1 MKKQNAGFTLMELLI
16 VIGVLGILA
25 AGLLAAIDPFEQLK
39 KARDSNY
46 RSGAIE
52 LLSAT
57 QRYYANHGY
66 LPWRNPLSNGVGTC
80 SDTSTGA
87 GADLL
92 ADTSTGVSSSS
103 AKTVSVGSTQDSAV
117 TPCINDLIAD
127 GELKTTFSQG
137 LNTTVYLSS
146 WSKTSVR
153 VCFSPESKS
162 SLSDIQT
169 NSHLDSITAPTAVV
183 QGCTQTEKDAGSCLQ
198 CFQ

>member
-1 MKKQNAGFTLMELLI
+1 MSHSLFMKRNSGFTLMELLI

-52 LLSAT
+52 LLSSI

-66 LPWRNPLSNGVGTC
+66 FPWRNTAV
-80 SDTSTGA
+80 TGA
-87 GADLL
+87 GTCTTDTATFL
-92 ADTSTGVSSSS
+92 ANSLNTSSSS
-103 AKTVSVGSTQDSAV
+103 ATVLTVGATQDSEIA
-117 TPCINDLIAD
+117 PCLTDLISD
-127 GELKTTFSQG
+127 GELKSTFSQG

-162 SLSDIQT
+162 NRADSQT
-169 NSHLDSITAPTAVV
+169 MYHYDDTSNTIVE
-183 QGCTQTEKDAGSCLQ
+183 GCSTEQRDAGECVQ

>member
-1 MKKQNAGFTLMELLI
+1 MYKRQ

-52 LLSAT
+52 LLSSV

-66 LPWRNPLSNGVGTC
+66 FPWRNSVA
-80 SDTSTGA
+80 TGA
-87 GADLL
+87 GTCTTDNATTL
-92 ADTSTGVSSSS
+92 ASTSNTSSSS
-103 AKTVSVGSTQDSAV
+103 ATVVPVGANQATEV
-117 TPCINDLIAD
+117 TPCIQDLITD

-137 LNTTVYLSS
+137 LNTTLYLSS
-146 WSKTSVR
+146 WSKTSAR

-162 SLSDIQT
+162 SRSDAQT
-169 NSHLDSITAPTAVV
+169 SYHLDDANNPTLVLE
-183 QGCTQTEKDAGSCLQ
+183 GCSTDQRDAGSCLQ

>member
-1 MKKQNAGFTLMELLI
+1 MKRNSGFTLMELLI

-66 LPWRNPLSNGVGTC
+66 MPWRNAGSTCATDNATTLAPEPAVASLSAAVLMVGVGQGSEIASC
-80 SDTSTGA
+80 IE
-87 GADLL
+87 DL
-92 ADTSTGVSSSS
+92 V
-103 AKTVSVGSTQDSAV
+103 
-117 TPCINDLIAD
+117 ND
-127 GELKTTFSQG
+127 GELKSTFTQG

-153 VCFSPESKS
+153 VCYAPESKS
-162 SLSDIQT
+162 NRSDAQV
-169 NSHLDSITAPTAVV
+169 SFHVDTAADPDVIGL
-183 QGCTQTEKDAGSCLQ
+183 GCSEDQRLAGECVQ

>member
-1 MKKQNAGFTLMELLI
+1 MKQNRGFTLMELLI

-52 LLSAT
+52 LLSGV

-66 LPWRNPLSNGVGTC
+66 FPWRN
-80 SDTSTGA
+80 TSVTGA
-87 GADLL
+87 GTCTTDNAATL
-92 ADTSTGVSSSS
+92 AVVANNSSSS
-103 AKTVSVGSTQDSAV
+103 ALVVPVGASQGTEIAV
-117 TPCINDLIAD
+117 CLQDLIDD
-127 GELKTTFSQG
+127 GELKSTFSQG

-146 WSKTSVR
+146 WSKTSAR

-162 SLSDIQT
+162 SRSDSQT
-169 NSHLDSITAPTAVV
+169 NLHLDDVDNPTLVV
-183 QGCTQTEKDAGSCLQ
+183 EGCSVTERDAGQCLQ

>member
-1 MKKQNAGFTLMELLI
+1 MELLI

-52 LLSAT
+52 LLSSI

-66 LPWRNPLSNGVGTC
+66 FPWRNAGTTC
-80 SDTSTGA
+80 ATGS
-87 GADLL
+87 DLL
-92 ADTSTGVSSSS
+92 TEDNVASLS
-103 AKTVSVGSTQDSAV
+103 AKLVQVGSTQDSSIAPCLDDLV
-117 TPCINDLIAD
+117 TD
-127 GELKTTFSQG
+127 GELKSTFSQG

-153 VCFSPESKS
+153 VCFSPEAKS
-162 SLSDIQT
+162 NRNDPSTKFRINETD
-169 NSHLDSITAPTAVV
+169 NVV
-183 QGCTQTEKDAGSCLQ
+183 AEGCSAEQRDAGECVQ

>member
-1 MKKQNAGFTLMELLI
+1 MMELLI

-52 LLSAT
+52 LLSSI

-66 LPWRNPLSNGVGTC
+66 FPWRN
-80 SDTSTGA
+80 TSVTGA
-87 GADLL
+87 GTCTGDNTTTL
-92 ADTSTGVSSSS
+92 ADPANNSSTSALV
-103 AKTVSVGSTQDSAV
+103 VSVGSSQDSEIA
-117 TPCINDLIAD
+117 PCIQDLITD
-127 GELKTTFSQG
+127 GELKATFSQG

-162 SLSDIQT
+162 SRSDAST
-169 NSHLDSITAPTAVV
+169 NLHLDDVDTPTLVIE
-183 QGCTQTEKDAGSCLQ
+183 GCSTLEKDAGQCLQ

>member
-1 MKKQNAGFTLMELLI
+1 MKRNSGFTLMELLI

-52 LLSAT
+52 LLSSL

-66 LPWRNPLSNGVGTC
+66 FPWRNAGAAGAGTC
-80 SDTSTGA
+80 TGDNATTLASTVN
-87 GADLL
+87 
-92 ADTSTGVSSSS
+92 VSSSS
-103 AKTVSVGSTQDSAV
+103 ALVVEVGANQDSEIA
-117 TPCINDLIAD
+117 PCLDDLITD
-127 GELKTTFSQG
+127 GELKSTFSQG

-162 SLSDIQT
+162 SRSDAQT
-169 NSHLDSITAPTAVV
+169 QFHLDSVDDPTIVEV
-183 QGCTQTEKDAGSCLQ
+183 GCSVDERDAGECLQ

>member
-1 MKKQNAGFTLMELLI
+1 MKRNSGFTLMELLI

-52 LLSAT
+52 LLSSI

-66 LPWRNPLSNGVGTC
+66 FPWRN
-80 SDTSTGA
+80 TSVTGA
-87 GADLL
+87 GTCTTDTATVL
-92 ADTSTGVSSSS
+92 ANSSNTSSSS
-103 AKTVSVGSTQDSAV
+103 ATVLTVGANQDAEV
-117 TPCINDLIAD
+117 VPCLTDLISD
-127 GELKTTFSQG
+127 GELKSTFSQG

-162 SLSDIQT
+162 NRSDSQT
-169 NSHLDSITAPTAVV
+169 MYHYDEVSNTIIE
-183 QGCTQTEKDAGSCLQ
+183 GCTTEQKDAGECVQ

>member
-1 MKKQNAGFTLMELLI
+1 MKRLNTGFTLMELLI

-52 LLSAT
+52 LLQSV

-66 LPWRNPLSNGVGTC
+66 FPWRNTGTSC
-80 SDTSTGA
+80 ATNA
-87 GADLL
+87 GAAL
-92 ADTSTGVSSSS
+92 APSTPGSSLAAQMVKVGVS
-103 AKTVSVGSTQDSAV
+103 QDSLID
-117 TPCINDLIAD
+117 TCLTDLITD
-127 GELKTTFSQG
+127 GELKSTFKQG

-146 WSKTSVR
+146 WTKTDSR

-162 SLSDIQT
+162 TRNDSQT
-169 NSHLDSITAPTAVV
+169 IFNLDSSGGTPVLAL
-183 QGCTQTEKDAGSCLQ
+183 GCSSTQKDAGLCLQ

>member
-1 MKKQNAGFTLMELLI
+1 MELLI

-52 LLSAT
+52 LLSAV

-66 LPWRNPLSNGVGTC
+66 FPWRNNANSGSGTC
-80 SDTSTGA
+80 SYNGSGGA
-87 GADLL
+87 AALL
-92 ADTSTGVSSSS
+92 ADAQVSSSL
-103 AKTVSVGSTQDSAV
+103 SAV
-117 TPCINDLIAD
+117 PVEVGANQNGAMEPCINDLISD
-127 GELKTTFSQG
+127 GELKSTFSQG

-162 SLSDIQT
+162 SRSDVQT
-169 NSHLDSITAPTAVV
+169 NLHLDDVNAPTAVIM
-183 QGCTQTEKDAGSCLQ
+183 GCSQAELDAGECLQ

>member
-1 MKKQNAGFTLMELLI
+1 MSHSLYMKRNGGFTLMELLI

-52 LLSAT
+52 LLSSV

-66 LPWRNPLSNGVGTC
+66 FPWRNSSVTGSGTC
-80 SDTSTGA
+80 TTDTLSV
-87 GADLL
+87 L
-92 ADTSTGVSSSS
+92 ANTSNTSSST
-103 AKTVSVGSTQDSAV
+103 ATVLTVGANQDSAV
-117 TPCINDLIAD
+117 VPCIQDLVED
-127 GELKTTFSQG
+127 GELKSTFSQG

-153 VCFSPESKS
+153 VCFAPESKS
-162 SLSDIQT
+162 NRADAQTMFHYDSQSDTI
-169 NSHLDSITAPTAVV
+169 VE
-183 QGCTQTEKDAGSCLQ
+183 GCSNDQRDAGECVQ

>member
-1 MKKQNAGFTLMELLI
+1 MKRNSGFTLMELLI

-52 LLSAT
+52 LLSSV

-66 LPWRNPLSNGVGTC
+66 FPWRNSSVTGTGTC
-80 SDTSTGA
+80 TTDTA
-87 GADLL
+87 AVL
-92 ADTSTGVSSSS
+92 ANNSNTSSSS
-103 AKTVSVGSTQDSAV
+103 ATVLTVGANQSSSVA
-117 TPCINDLIAD
+117 PCLTDLVSD
-127 GELKTTFSQG
+127 GELKSTFSQG

-162 SLSDIQT
+162 NRSDASTAYHYDSGT
-169 NSHLDSITAPTAVV
+169 NTIVEGCSTA
-183 QGCTQTEKDAGSCLQ
+183 QKDMGICVQ

>member
-1 MKKQNAGFTLMELLI
+1 MKRNSGFTLMELLI

-52 LLSAT
+52 LLSSI

-66 LPWRNPLSNGVGTC
+66 FPWRNTSVTGDGTC
-80 SDTSTGA
+80 TTDAEDILANTSNT
-87 GADLL
+87 
-92 ADTSTGVSSSS
+92 SSSS
-103 AKTVSVGSTQDSAV
+103 ATVVTVGADQESVIV
-117 TPCINDLIAD
+117 PCLTDLISD
-127 GELKTTFSQG
+127 GELKSTFSQG

-162 SLSDIQT
+162 NRADAQTMYHYDDQSDTI
-169 NSHLDSITAPTAVV
+169 VE
-183 QGCTQTEKDAGSCLQ
+183 GCSNDDRDAGICVQ

>member
-1 MKKQNAGFTLMELLI
+1 MKNKGFTLMELLI

-52 LLSAT
+52 LLQSV
-57 QRYYANHGY
+57 QRYYSNHGY
-66 LPWRNPLSNGVGTC
+66 FPWRAKGSAC
-80 SDTSTGA
+80 ETSTKNWLEPANATSLSAQVLRVGA
-87 GADLL
+87 N
-92 ADTSTGVSSSS
+92 
-103 AKTVSVGSTQDSAV
+103 QDSEID
-117 TPCINDLIAD
+117 PCLNDLVAD

-137 LNTTVYLSS
+137 LNTTVYISS
-146 WSKTSVR
+146 WTSTNAR

-162 SLSDIQT
+162 NRNDAGTNLHIEGTSPNQT
-169 NSHLDSITAPTAVV
+169 VAI
-183 QGCTQTEKDAGSCLQ
+183 GCSTDQKDAGECLQ